1 MSSGNLSSTRLTAL
15 TTSTLS
21 LLLERQRLQATH
33 PTLHL
38 QQIAS
43 NLRVIR
49 AGVIV
54 AQSQDS
60 DAVSQSLREQ
70 YERMIGMLGVEEAEG
85 AGLESIPPPGPQ
97 SPSPPLSSLGE
108 RKSSEPLFEPYTD
121 DPNPSTELDNGGM
134 LLQQRRMMEV
144 QDAHLEH
151 LSSSIGRQHHIS
163 LQINDELETQT
174 GLLYELDTELDGTD
188 SRMRRARRRLDR
200 VARGAKENGSTV
212 TIVLL
217 ILILL
222 ILIVIFKT

>member
-54 AQSQDS
+54 AQSQDN

-85 AGLESIPPPGPQ
+85 AGLE
-97 SPSPPLSSLGE
+97 
-108 RKSSEPLFEPYTD
+108 R
-121 DPNPSTELDNGGM
+121 
-134 LLQQRRMMEV
+134 
-144 QDAHLEH
+144 
-151 LSSSIGRQHHIS
+151 
-163 LQINDELETQT
+163 
-174 GLLYELDTELDGTD
+174 
-188 SRMRRARRRLDR
+188 
-200 VARGAKENGSTV
+200 
-212 TIVLL
+212 
-217 ILILL
+217 
-222 ILIVIFKT
+222 